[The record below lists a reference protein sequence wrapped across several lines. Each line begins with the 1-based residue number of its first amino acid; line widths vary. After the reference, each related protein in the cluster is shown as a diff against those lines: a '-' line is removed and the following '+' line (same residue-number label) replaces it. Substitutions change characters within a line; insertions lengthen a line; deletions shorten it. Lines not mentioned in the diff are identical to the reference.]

1 MKLAQMKPSKRIS
14 LTAQRPSKTR
24 LLVDLQGMRES
35 KGVTIRQVE
44 EAISVS
50 NATLC
55 QIEHGCTPRLDSAL
69 KIAAFVDLPVEKVWA
84 LKAEKNGRAR

>member
-1 MKLAQMKPSKRIS
+1 
-14 LTAQRPSKTR
+14 
-24 LLVDLQGMRES
+24 MRES

-44 EAISVS
+44 KHIKVS

-69 KIAAFVDLPVEKVWA
+69 KIAAFIELPVERIWA
-84 LKAEKNGRAR
+84 LKGK

>member
-1 MKLAQMKPSKRIS
+1 MKPSKRIS
-14 LTAQRPSKTR
+14 ATSKKPTKVR
-24 LLVDLQGMRES
+24 LLIDLQGLRES

-44 EAISVS
+44 KAIKVS

-69 KIAAFVDLPVEKVWA
+69 KIAVFVDIPVEKIWA
-84 LKAEKNGRAR
+84 LKAKQ

>member
-1 MKLAQMKPSKRIS
+1 MKLSQMKPRKRVAI
-14 LTAQRPSKTR
+14 TAQRPTKTR

-35 KGVTIRQVE
+35 KGVTIRQTE
-44 EAISVS
+44 KAIKVS

-69 KIAAFVDLPVEKVWA
+69 KIAAFLELPVEMIWA
-84 LKAEKNGRAR
+84 LKNGSRK

>member
-1 MKLAQMKPSKRIS
+1 MKLADMKPSKRILATS
-14 LTAQRPSKTR
+14 SKPSKTR
-24 LLVDLQGMRES
+24 LLVDLKRLRES

-44 EAISVS
+44 KVINVS

-69 KIAAFVDLPVEKVWA
+69 KIAAFVDIPVEKIWE
-84 LKAEKNGRAR
+84 LRT

>member
-1 MKLAQMKPSKRIS
+1 MKLADMKPSKRV
-14 LTAQRPSKTR
+14 LATTKKPTKTR
-24 LLVDLQGMRES
+24 LLVDLQGLREG

-44 EAISVS
+44 KAIQVS

-69 KIAAFVDLPVEKVWA
+69 KIAAFVDIPVEKIWA
-84 LKAEKNGRAR
+84 LK

>member
-1 MKLAQMKPSKRIS
+1 MKPGKRIS
-14 LTAQRPSKTR
+14 VTAQRPTKTR
-24 LLVDLQGMRES
+24 LLVDIKGMRES

-44 EAISVS
+44 KHIKVS

-69 KIAAFVDLPVEKVWA
+69 KIAAFIELPVERIWA
-84 LKAEKNGRAR
+84 LKGK

>member
-1 MKLAQMKPSKRIS
+1 MKLSQMKPGKRI
-14 LTAQRPSKTR
+14 LVTAQRPTKTR
-24 LLVDLQGMRES
+24 LLVDIQGMRES

-44 EAISVS
+44 KVIRVS

-69 KIAAFVDLPVEKVWA
+69 KIAAFIELPIESIWA
-84 LKAEKNGRAR
+84 LKGK